1 MKTVV
6 RRPGLQ
12 DYESVWLAMREY
24 TDARGAD
31 AEDEVWLLEHPSVYT
46 LGLAGRPEHI
56 LDARGIPV
64 VRSDRGGQVT
74 YHGPGQLVVYL
85 LLDLKRRGIGVKD
98 LVWRTEQATMDALA
112 GLGVSA
118 SRRPGAPGVYTHEA
132 KIAALGFRV
141 RRGCCYHGLAVNI
154 DLDLEPF
161 TRINPCGYPGLRV
174 SSLREQGVCIGIPAF
189 GDRLL
194 RALDDRLGFD
204 ELTSSGP
211 ELAFATSGETGPG
224 GAHDRM

>member
-12 DYESVWLAMREY
+12 DYEPVWLAMREY

-31 AEDEVWLLEHPSVYT
+31 AEDEIWLLEHPPVYT

-64 VRSDRGGQVT
+64 VHSDRGGQVT

-112 GLGVSA
+112 GLGVPA
-118 SRRPGAPGVYTHEA
+118 SRRTGAPGVYTHEA

-141 RRGCCYHGLAVNI
+141 RRGCCYHGLAVNV
-154 DLDLEPF
+154 DMDLEPF
-161 TRINPCGYPGLRV
+161 TRINPCGYAGLRV
-174 SSLREQGVCIGIPAF
+174 CSLRELGVRIGIRAF

-194 RALDDRLGFD
+194 RALEDRLGFD
-204 ELTSSGP
+204 ELTKSGP
-211 ELAFATSGETGPG
+211 ELAFPASSETGQG
-224 GAHDRM
+224 GAHDRA